1 MLESEYDTSTRSTTR
16 ECNWRATEKSMIE
29 GARKGARRWTRLQY
43 IDEHASPPP
52 TATVFS
58 GNLFFRSRFR
68 ADSGTESLLRGE
80 DCNGFLWTE
89 VRRAIFSK
97 LFG

>member
-58 GNLFFRSRFR
+58 GNFFFA
-68 ADSGTESLLRGE
+68 ADSGQIQGLNLCEGGKIVTVFCGLR
-80 DCNGFLWTE
+80 
-89 VRRAIFSK
+89 
-97 LFG
+97 